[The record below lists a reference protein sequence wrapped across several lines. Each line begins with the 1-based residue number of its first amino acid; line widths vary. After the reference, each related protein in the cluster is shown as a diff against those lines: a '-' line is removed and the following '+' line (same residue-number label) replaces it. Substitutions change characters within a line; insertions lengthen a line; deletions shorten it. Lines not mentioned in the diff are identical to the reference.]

1 MKLLFLTPQLS
12 NYGGIERTITDKAN
26 YFVEMGH
33 QVSIVTYEQLDRPY
47 AYSLS
52 TKVHH
57 TDLANSFNL
66 LYRYPLFKRIFKYWK
81 MIRSFKEG
89 FKKIVVD
96 FCPDVIVITAPD
108 TEHYLRS
115 VLSVSKGIKIVIESH
130 STFDHH
136 FDVNGLWCRFSYFF
150 QRPKE
155 IYRKVDLVI
164 ALTNA
169 DAQCWRNFNIRNI
182 EVVPNPVSFYC
193 ENVEDNNDITGQII
207 AVGRLHHGKRFDR
220 LILAFSLIAKKHPTW
235 NLAIY
240 GKGEEKEKL
249 NGLIS
254 QLNLSNQIRISYVT
268 KDIMSE
274 YMKSAF
280 FVCSSDYEGFSLVLV
295 EAMACGIPCV
305 STACPNGPLEIIEDG
320 VNGLLSKMDSSDLAS
335 KMDWMITHEKERRK
349 MGQNAHRFAARYK
362 KEIVMKK
369 WEDAYLSVTL

>member
-1 MKLLFLTPQLS
+1 M
-12 NYGGIERTITDKAN
+12 
-26 YFVEMGH
+26 
-33 QVSIVTYEQLDRPY
+33 
-47 AYSLS
+47 
-52 TKVHH
+52 
-57 TDLANSFNL
+57 
-66 LYRYPLFKRIFKYWK
+66 
-81 MIRSFKEG
+81 
-89 FKKIVVD
+89 
-96 FCPDVIVITAPD
+96 
-108 TEHYLRS
+108 
-115 VLSVSKGIKIVIESH
+115 
-130 STFDHH
+130 
-136 FDVNGLWCRFSYFF
+136 
-150 QRPKE
+150 
-155 IYRKVDLVI
+155 
-164 ALTNA
+164 
-169 DAQCWRNFNIRNI
+169 
-182 EVVPNPVSFYC
+182 
-193 ENVEDNNDITGQII
+193 
-207 AVGRLHHGKRFDR
+207 
-220 LILAFSLIAKKHPTW
+220 ILAFSLIAKKHPTW

-320 VNGLLSKMDSSDLAS
+320 VNGLLSKMDSSDLAN